1 MEKIF
6 NFTKKKKFQYNAVLS
21 FKYQV
26 KDGSY
31 WRTISGGVQELYFGF
46 VDKEKL
52 RLLIC

>member
-1 MEKIF
+1 MVFVVALSFSCGDYFKNLEVMEKIF

-31 WRTISGGVQELYFGF
+31 
-46 VDKEKL
+46 
-52 RLLIC
+52 